1 VTKSLAVAVLFAVLA
16 AGCGGS
22 GGENRIAV
30 TTAPTTTQTSRSNS
44 PAARDY
50 RQLYAD
56 VHDMRAEA
64 RRTSKSTLLGT
75 RGLRTTTGAFL
86 DDLATSALGPK
97 ARNRMIDHAAA
108 AVATRCE
115 QCFQM
120 LEATRPIPE
129 IAGH

>member
-1 VTKSLAVAVLFAVLA
+1 MIAVLA
-16 AGCGGS
+16 AGCGG
-22 GGENRIAV
+22 GGGGQPEAV
-30 TTAPTTTQTSRSNS
+30 TTAPETTRTARSSS

-56 VHDMRAEA
+56 VHDMRAAA
-64 RRTSKSTLLGT
+64 RAARKSTLLGT
-75 RGLRTTTGAFL
+75 RGLRRTTGTFL
-86 DDLATSALGPK
+86 DDLSTSALTPK

>member
-1 VTKSLAVAVLFAVLA
+1 VTKSLAVAVLIAVLA
-16 AGCGGS
+16 AGCGG
-22 GGENRIAV
+22 GKHPVAV
-30 TTAPTTTQTSRSNS
+30 TTAPTTTQTTRSNS

-56 VHDMRAEA
+56 VRDMRAEA
-64 RRTSKSTLLGT
+64 RKTSKTTLLGT